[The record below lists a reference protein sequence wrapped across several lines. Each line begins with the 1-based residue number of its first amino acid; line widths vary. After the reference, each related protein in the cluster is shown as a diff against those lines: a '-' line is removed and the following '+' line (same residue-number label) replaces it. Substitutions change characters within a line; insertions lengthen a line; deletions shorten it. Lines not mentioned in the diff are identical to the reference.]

1 MVVCFICK
9 SEFSNNKGGQLTNHL
24 KNDHNITLLEYV
36 ILTEYDNIPPKC
48 KCGLCDE
55 IPHLYRGKF
64 LQYAKGHDSFKRREE
79 MKNWKTTV
87 SGVVVAAGTGMVQ
100 ASDPTVQMI
109 GQIVSVIGAIL
120 LGIFAKDSNVTG
132 S

>member
-1 MVVCFICK
+1 
-9 SEFSNNKGGQLTNHL
+9 
-24 KNDHNITLLEYV
+24 
-36 ILTEYDNIPPKC
+36 
-48 KCGLCDE
+48 
-55 IPHLYRGKF
+55 
-64 LQYAKGHDSFKRREE
+64 

-87 SGVVVAAGTGMVQ
+87 SGVIVAAGTGMAQ

-120 LGIFAKDSNVTG
+120 LGIFAKDVTG